1 MNVKLVMCMYRMI
14 YPSDDCFG
22 CMSTLGNKIIMDSL
36 NMQMFH
42 DTPVPSIIHTV
53 ISILHCEGPY
63 VRKINRNILTTKLFI
78 CGF

>member
-1 MNVKLVMCMYRMI
+1 MKVLFHFDHEYEPAACCMYRMI

-42 DTPVPSIIHTV
+42 DTPVPSIIYTV

-63 VRKINRNILTTKLFI
+63 V
-78 CGF
+78 